1 MGTEGVIHNN
11 KLFDRDLI
19 DNIISSQHTSFAMN
33 DGLRLLLF
41 AYNIL
46 DPDSQF
52 RTFGSECKVRK
63 TLYQNRCD
71 LQTPKIQQ
79 SQVSRGV

>member
-1 MGTEGVIHNN
+1 
-11 KLFDRDLI
+11 
-19 DNIISSQHTSFAMN
+19 MN